1 MNPVN
6 RRRIRNGFQY
16 MRKRN
21 LCRAFM
27 IPVLLGLLCCVPVA
41 AYGQALGE
49 GGYPVGAETGQ
60 SLPDMSGGQDLPETG
75 TGQGVQT
82 DQSQTGSGTGQ
93 DITGSQNQPESG
105 SSQDGAGSQNQP
117 ESGSGQGGTD
127 SQNQPGSGTGQSGTD
142 SQNQP
147 GTGQDASGSQSQPDS
162 GDDQNLQSGAGDQ
175 PDSEKEQNQP
185 EPEEV
190 RDLPELEIS
199 VVLQKETNACISW
212 KNAGAVSYKV
222 QRSSQKKGPYKTL
235 ATLKKEDRKYI
246 DKTAGSGTKYYYRV
260 RAILDNNENIYSK
273 PAAFTRPY
281 DKVTDV
287 KLARYSSDSVTVS
300 WKKSSGAPYYRVYC
314 SKTKGKYEYAGI
326 TKTNRYRVKNLQTGQ
341 KYYFYVQAC
350 VGKNA
355 SKRDSAMSKAAA
367 VQVRA
372 YERKT
377 IFAGDSIT
385 AGLSAYHV
393 LDAMA
398 IPGVKNVVAD
408 IGLNT
413 TTFRTRRVFDGKS
426 GLEQIISSKPY
437 RVYLML
443 GMNEIHYRSSKDV
456 AAGYLEIVQA
466 VRAGTPGTDIVLLSV
481 SPVTKAE
488 QQRRTGFAQIP
499 DLNKK
504 IKAIADSCGVRYY
517 DYTGFL
523 KDAEGYLKSSLA
535 SSDGVHWTS
544 SAYQTF
550 ANVIKSYDQSLD

>member
-49 GGYPVGAETGQ
+49 GGYPAGAETGQ
-60 SLPDMSGGQDLPETG
+60 SLPDVSGGQDLPETG

-82 DQSQTGSGTGQ
+82 DQSQTGSGTGH
-93 DITGSQNQPESG
+93 
-105 SSQDGAGSQNQP
+105 SQD
-117 ESGSGQGGTD
+117 GTD
-127 SQNQPGSGTGQSGTD
+127 SQNQPDSGNGDVPD

-162 GDDQNLQSGAGDQ
+162 GADQNLQLGAGDQ

-199 VVLQKETNACISW
+199 VVLQKETNVCISW

-300 WKKSSGAPYYRVYC
+300 WKKSSGVPYYRVYC

-326 TKTNRYRVKNLQTGQ
+326 TKTNQYRVKNLQTGQ

-350 VGKNA
+350 AGKNA